1 MNPALSPIAQRRLAR
16 IRQLS
21 EIEYPADL
29 PVVARREDLAQAIA
43 KHQVIIVCGETGSG
57 KTTQLPKICLNLGRG
72 VLGVIGH
79 TQPRRV
85 AARSVAAR
93 IAHELKSELGG
104 LVGYKVRFNDKVSP
118 DTCIK
123 LMTDGIL
130 LAEVHSD
137 PLLKNYDTLIID
149 EAHERSL
156 NIDFLLGYLRQLL
169 PRRPDLKLI
178 ITSATLD
185 AERFAKH
192 FGGVTI
198 APLSPS
204 MADSPSSSMRA
215 AGTRHATPSPTL
227 PRRER
232 ELSSGAH
239 EVSPSPA
246 GGGIREGVALRA
258 STAPVEGTEKIK
270 RHAALPE
277 TLRAHAREL
286 RTNATDAENLLWQLL
301 RRNQILDFGF
311 RRQHPLGSYILD
323 FYCHEAKLAIE
334 LDGGQHAEDVQLKH
348 DEKRS
353 EWLKEQGITVLRFW
367 NNEVL
372 TNTEGVLQTVFD
384 WLSAHRPTSKSSPS
398 LIPPPVGEGLNPA
411 LCNTSP
417 LSHRG
422 RAGVGELSINEAQ
435 STSPQPA
442 PILQV
447 TGRTYPVEIR
457 YRPPQQNE
465 EGDLQDI
472 PQAIC
477 GALDELSIG
486 GLKGD
491 VLVFLP
497 GEREIRDTAE
507 ALRKHQHK
515 GIEILPLFSRLSIAE
530 QDRVFKP
537 AAGYRR
543 VVLATNVAETSL
555 TVPNIGYVIDSGL
568 ARINRYSV
576 RQKVEQLRIENISR
590 AAANQRAGRCGRV
603 MSGVCIRLYEEAD
616 FLQRPEFTDAEI
628 FRVSLA
634 TVILRLSALGLG
646 ELEAFPFIEPPGSR
660 AIADGYQLLI
670 ELGAM
675 AESVPPPQPS
685 PEGRGGLLSPNNGMR
700 TLPLPPGEGW
710 GGGSRVAKSNSRQLT
725 PLGHELAKL
734 PLDPKV
740 ARLLLAGR
748 QYHCLNEILIIASAL
763 ALQDPRDRPAER
775 REAADA
781 AHQRFNDERSDFLA
795 YLKLWVW
802 FQEAVKHKKTNK
814 LWATECRDKFLS
826 PIRLREWHE
835 LHQQLHA
842 QVSEMG
848 MFAAHSLDVSPSNT
862 SSPTLALPR
871 WERGLVK
878 RSAGF
883 SPSPAGGGIRVGEH
897 SVAVKQV
904 VVSAQ
909 LATYEQIHKAL
920 LTGLLGNI
928 GCKGVE
934 REPYYLG
941 PREIKFFIASNSVL
955 AKKGAKWVVAA
966 EIVETTK
973 LFARCVAR
981 IEPEWLEEV
990 GAHLI
995 KRSYFDPHWEKKAA
1009 QVAAWE
1015 RSTLHGLVI
1024 NPKKRVHYGPMN
1036 PAESREV
1043 FIREA
1048 LVNGEFNTQAPFF
1061 THNQKLIADIEALEH
1076 KARRPDVLV
1085 DDELIFAFYDARI
1098 PAGIHNGAAFEHWRK
1113 EAECEQPRL
1122 LYLKKDDLMRHEA
1135 AGITTEQFPPQLLM
1149 NKVSYALAYNFAPGK
1164 SDDGV
1169 TLTVPQALLN
1179 QVSAPRCEYLVPGI
1193 LAEKIAQLVKSLP
1206 QKIRRHCVPVPE
1218 FAAAFC
1224 TAVQPS
1230 DTPLL
1235 PALARTIREQ
1245 KQLDVPLDAFRL
1257 EQLPAHLLMNFRVV
1271 DEHGRQLGM
1280 SRNFAQLRGEWAA
1293 KQVVGSPTLTHP
1305 PGGRELVKRSAGF
1318 SPSPPGVTSDL
1329 AGVSG
1334 QPSRM
1339 ASSSIRG
1346 IRVGEQPDHEVKKH
1360 TTWDFADFNP
1370 TRTEQ
1375 RAGQTITVF
1384 NALVDEG
1391 DAVSLQSFDTREEA
1405 QAAHRLGLRRLFM
1418 LALKEQVKY
1427 LEKNLP
1433 GLQAMAMQF
1442 RPFGSQQDMQRQIL
1456 AVTFDRCCL
1465 NEPWPETEKEFAARC
1480 KEAKARLNL
1489 VAQEIARLVAA
1500 VLAEHHVLQKSLPQF
1515 KVHAQVQQDIRVQC
1529 DWLLGKEW
1537 VGRTPYERLQHL
1549 PRYLKAINIRLEKLR
1564 ANPARD
1570 ALSMSQI
1577 QPLQQQWQRRLS
1589 AQQGENDARLDDFG
1603 WMMQE
1608 LRVSL
1613 FAQELKTPVIVSVK
1627 RLEKMLAEMNR

>member
-1 MNPALSPIAQRRLAR
+1 MNSALSPSAQRRLAR
-16 IRQLS
+16 IQQLS
-21 EIEYPADL
+21 NIEYPADL
-29 PVVARREDLAQAIA
+29 PVVARRDELAQAIE
-43 KHQVIIVCGETGSG
+43 KNQVVIVCGETGSG
-57 KTTQLPKICLNLGRG
+57 KTTQLPKICLSLGRG

-93 IAHELKSELGG
+93 IAQELKSELGG
-104 LVGYKVRFNDKVSP
+104 LVGYKVRFNDKVSL
-118 DTCIK
+118 DTCVK

-130 LAEVHSD
+130 LAEIHHD

-169 PRRPDLKLI
+169 PRRPDLKII

-185 AERFAKH
+185 AERFSKH
-192 FGGVTI
+192 F
-198 APLSPS
+198 
-204 MADSPSSSMRA
+204 
-215 AGTRHATPSPTL
+215 
-227 PRRER
+227 
-232 ELSSGAH
+232 SGA
-239 EVSPSPA
+239 
-246 GGGIREGVALRA
+246 
-258 STAPVEGTEKIK
+258 PV
-270 RHAALPE
+270 
-277 TLRAHAREL
+277 
-286 RTNATDAENLLWQLL
+286 
-301 RRNQILDFGF
+301 
-311 RRQHPLGSYILD
+311 
-323 FYCHEAKLAIE
+323 
-334 LDGGQHAEDVQLKH
+334 
-348 DEKRS
+348 
-353 EWLKEQGITVLRFW
+353 
-367 NNEVL
+367 
-372 TNTEGVLQTVFD
+372 
-384 WLSAHRPTSKSSPS
+384 
-398 LIPPPVGEGLNPA
+398 
-411 LCNTSP
+411 
-417 LSHRG
+417 
-422 RAGVGELSINEAQ
+422 
-435 STSPQPA
+435 
-442 PILQV
+442 LQV

-465 EGDLQDI
+465 EGDTQDV

-477 GALDELSIG
+477 SALDELSIG
-486 GLKGD
+486 GLRGD

-497 GEREIRDTAE
+497 GEREIRETAE

-537 AAGYRR
+537 ALGMRR

-576 RQKVEQLRIENISR
+576 RQKVEQLRIESISR

-603 MSGVCIRLYEEAD
+603 MSGVCVRLYDEAD
-616 FLQRPEFTDAEI
+616 FLQRVEFTDAEI
-628 FRVSLA
+628 FRVSLS
-634 TVILRLSALGLG
+634 TVILRMSALGLG
-646 ELEAFPFIEPPGSR
+646 EVEQFPFIEPPGSR
-660 AIADGYQLLI
+660 AIADGYQLLQ
-670 ELGAM
+670 ELNAID
-675 AESVPPPQPS
+675 E
-685 PEGRGGLLSPNNGMR
+685 
-700 TLPLPPGEGW
+700 
-710 GGGSRVAKSNSRQLT
+710 KRQLT
-725 PLGHELAKL
+725 PLGQELAKL
-734 PLDPKV
+734 PLDPKI

-748 QYHCLNEILIIASAL
+748 QYHCLDEILVIASAL
-763 ALQDPRDRPAER
+763 SLQDPRDRPAER

-795 YLKLWVW
+795 YLKLWAW
-802 FQEAVKHKKTNK
+802 FQEAIKHKKNNK
-814 LWATECRDKFLS
+814 LWASECRDKFLS

-848 MFAAHSLDVSPSNT
+848 MFAFAQAATLT
-862 SSPTLALPR
+862 PTLSPR
-871 WERGLVK
+871 E
-878 RSAGF
+878 
-883 SPSPAGGGIRVGEH
+883 RVGVRVEE
-897 SVAVKQV
+897 QP
-904 VVSAQ
+904 
-909 LATYEQIHKAL
+909 ATYEQIHKSL

-941 PREIKFFIASNSVL
+941 PREIKFFIAANSVL
-955 AKKGAKWVVAA
+955 AKKGSKWVVAA

-995 KRSYFDPHWEKKAA
+995 KRHYYDAHWEKKAA

-1015 RSTLHGLVI
+1015 RSTLYGLVI

-1036 PAESREV
+1036 PTESREV

-1085 DDELIFAFYDARI
+1085 DDELIFAFYEARI
-1098 PAGIHNGAAFEHWRK
+1098 SAGIHNGASFEHWRK
-1113 EAECEQPRL
+1113 EAEREQAKL

-1135 AGITTEQFPPQLLM
+1135 AGITTDQFPPQMLM
-1149 NKVSYALAYNFAPGK
+1149 NNVSYALAYNFAPGK

-1179 QVSAPRCEYLVPGI
+1179 QVSAVRCEYLVPGV
-1193 LAEKIAQLVKSLP
+1193 LAEKIVQLVKSLP
-1206 QKIRRHCVPVPE
+1206 QKMRRHCVPVPE
-1218 FAAAFC
+1218 FAAEFC
-1224 TAVQPS
+1224 AAVKAS

-1235 PALARTIREQ
+1235 QALVRYLREQ
-1245 KQLDVPLDAFRL
+1245 KQIEVPLDAFRM

-1280 SRNFAQLRGEWAA
+1280 GRNFAALRGEW
-1293 KQVVGSPTLTHP
+1293 VVSLTP
-1305 PGGRELVKRSAGF
+1305 ALSRVERESEQRAGV
-1318 SPSPPGVTSDL
+1318 SPSPAGRGGGVRVEV
-1329 AGVSG
+1329 A
-1334 QPSRM
+1334 RH
-1339 ASSSIRG
+1339 AS
-1346 IRVGEQPDHEVKKH
+1346 
-1360 TTWDFADFNP
+1360 WDFGDFKP
-1370 TRTEQ
+1370 TREES

-1391 DAVSLQSFDTREEA
+1391 DAVTLQSFDTQEEA
-1405 QAAHRLGLRRLFM
+1405 QAALRLGLRRLFM

-1442 RPFGSQQDMQRQIL
+1442 LPFGSQQDLQRQLL

-1465 NEPWPETEKEFAARC
+1465 NEPWPENEKDFSTRT

-1489 VAQEIARLVAA
+1489 VAQEIARLVAG
-1500 VLAEHHVLQKSLPQF
+1500 VLTEYHALQKALPGYKTHSQ
-1515 KVHAQVQQDIRVQC
+1515 ALADIRSQC
-1529 DWLLGKEW
+1529 EWLLGKDW
-1537 VGRTPYERLQHL
+1537 IDRIPYERMQHL
-1549 PRYLKAINIRLEKLR
+1549 PRYFKAINVRLEKLR
-1564 ANPARD
+1564 SNPARD
-1570 ALSMSQI
+1570 ALNMKQMMSV
-1577 QPLQQQWQRRLS
+1577 QQQWQRRQS
-1589 AQQGENDARLDDFG
+1589 ALQGEFNAQLEDLG
-1603 WMMQE
+1603 WMLQE

-1613 FAQELKTPVIVSVK
+1613 FAQEIKTPVIVSVK
-1627 RLEKMLAEMNR
+1627 RIEKMLAALS

>member
-1 MNPALSPIAQRRLAR
+1 MKSALSNIAQRRLAR

-43 KHQVIIVCGETGSG
+43 QHQVIIVCGETGSG
-57 KTTQLPKICLNLGRG
+57 KTTQLPKICLSLGRG

-93 IAHELKSELGG
+93 IAQELKSELGG
-104 LVGYKVRFNDKVSP
+104 LVGYKVRFNDKVSS

-130 LAEVHSD
+130 LAEIHHD

-156 NIDFLLGYLRQLL
+156 NIDFILGYLRQLL
-169 PRRPDLKLI
+169 PRRPDLKVI
-178 ITSATLD
+178 ITSATID
-185 AERFAKH
+185 AERFSKH
-192 FGGVTI
+192 F
-198 APLSPS
+198 LN
-204 MADSPSSSMRA
+204 
-215 AGTRHATPSPTL
+215 
-227 PRRER
+227 
-232 ELSSGAH
+232 
-239 EVSPSPA
+239 
-246 GGGIREGVALRA
+246 
-258 STAPVEGTEKIK
+258 APV
-270 RHAALPE
+270 
-277 TLRAHAREL
+277 
-286 RTNATDAENLLWQLL
+286 
-301 RRNQILDFGF
+301 
-311 RRQHPLGSYILD
+311 
-323 FYCHEAKLAIE
+323 
-334 LDGGQHAEDVQLKH
+334 
-348 DEKRS
+348 
-353 EWLKEQGITVLRFW
+353 
-367 NNEVL
+367 
-372 TNTEGVLQTVFD
+372 
-384 WLSAHRPTSKSSPS
+384 
-398 LIPPPVGEGLNPA
+398 
-411 LCNTSP
+411 
-417 LSHRG
+417 
-422 RAGVGELSINEAQ
+422 
-435 STSPQPA
+435 
-442 PILQV
+442 LQV
-447 TGRTYPVEIR
+447 TGRTYPVEVR

-465 EGDLQDI
+465 EGDLQDV

-477 GALDELSIG
+477 SALDELSIG

-537 AAGYRR
+537 ASGMRR

-616 FLQRPEFTDAEI
+616 FVLRPEFTDAEI

-634 TVILRLSALGLG
+634 TVILRMSALGLG
-646 ELEAFPFIEPPGSR
+646 EVEDFPFIEPPGSR
-660 AIADGYQLLI
+660 AIADGYQLLQ
-670 ELGAM
+670 ELNAIDD
-675 AESVPPPQPS
+675 
-685 PEGRGGLLSPNNGMR
+685 
-700 TLPLPPGEGW
+700 
-710 GGGSRVAKSNSRQLT
+710 KRQLT

-748 QYHCLNEILIIASAL
+748 QFQCLNEILIIASAL

-795 YLKLWVW
+795 YLKLWAW
-802 FQEAVKHKKTNK
+802 FGDAIKHKKTNK
-814 LWATECRDKFLS
+814 MWATECREKFLS

-848 MFAAHSLDVSPSNT
+848 MRFNEQP
-862 SSPTLALPR
+862 
-871 WERGLVK
+871 
-878 RSAGF
+878 
-883 SPSPAGGGIRVGEH
+883 
-897 SVAVKQV
+897 
-904 VVSAQ
+904 
-909 LATYEQIHKAL
+909 ATYEQIHKAL

-928 GCKGVE
+928 GCKGVD

-981 IEPEWLEEV
+981 TEPEWLEEV
-990 GAHLI
+990 GSHLI
-995 KRSYFDPHWEKKAA
+995 RRSYFDAHWEKKAA

-1015 RSTLHGLVI
+1015 RSTLYGLVI

-1036 PAESREV
+1036 VAESRQI

-1048 LVNGEFNTQAPFF
+1048 LVAGEFNTQATFF

-1085 DDELIFAFYDARI
+1085 DDELIFAFYDERI

-1113 EAECEQPRL
+1113 EAEREQAKL

-1149 NKVSYALAYNFAPGK
+1149 NNVSYALAYNFAPGK
-1164 SDDGV
+1164 NDDGV

-1179 QVSAPRCEYLVPGI
+1179 QISTARCDYLVPGI
-1193 LAEKIAQLVKSLP
+1193 LAEKITQLVKSLP
-1206 QKIRRHCVPVPE
+1206 QKLRRHCVPVPE
-1218 FAAAFC
+1218 FAAFFVAS
-1224 TAVQPS
+1224 VKPS
-1230 DTPLL
+1230 DVALL
-1235 PALARTIREQ
+1235 QALARFIREQ
-1245 KQLDVPLDAFRL
+1245 RQLDVPLDAFRL
-1257 EQLPAHLLMNFRVV
+1257 EQLPPHLLMNFRVV

-1280 SRNFAQLRGEWAA
+1280 SRNFAALRGEWA
-1293 KQVVGSPTLTHP
+1293 VSSHSLSPSLP
-1305 PGGRELVKRSAGF
+1305 RGERELVLRSIGVN
-1318 SPSPPGVTSDL
+1318 PSPPG
-1329 AGVSG
+1329 G
-1334 QPSRM
+1334 
-1339 ASSSIRG
+1339 G
-1346 IRVGEQPDHEVKKH
+1346 IREGEKRSI
-1360 TTWDFADFNP
+1360 TWDFGDFKP
-1370 TRTEQ
+1370 TRSEP
-1375 RAGQTITVF
+1375 RAGQTVIVF
-1384 NALVDEG
+1384 NALVDED
-1391 DAVSLQSFDTREEA
+1391 DAVTLRSFDTREEA
-1405 QAAHRLGLRRLFM
+1405 QATHRAGLRRLFM
-1418 LALKEQVKY
+1418 LALKDQVKY

-1433 GLQAMAMQF
+1433 GLQAMSMQF
-1442 RPFGSQQDMQRQIL
+1442 LPFGSQQDLQRQIIGL
-1456 AVTFDRCCL
+1456 TFDRCSL
-1465 NEPWPETEKEFAARC
+1465 NEPWPETEKAFSDRC
-1480 KEAKARLNL
+1480 KEAKGRLNL
-1489 VAQEIARLVAA
+1489 VAQEISRLVAA
-1500 VLAEHHVLQKSLPQF
+1500 VLAENHLLQKALPQF
-1515 KVHAQVQQDIRVQC
+1515 KAQALVQQDIRSQC
-1529 DWLLGKEW
+1529 EWLLGKEW

-1549 PRYLKAINIRLEKLR
+1549 PRYLKAINVRLEKLR
-1564 ANPARD
+1564 SNPARD
-1570 ALSMSQI
+1570 AQNLAQLN
-1577 QPLQQQWQRRLS
+1577 PLLQQWSRKLS
-1589 AQQGENDARLDDFG
+1589 AQQRETDPRLADFG
-1603 WMMQE
+1603 WMLQE

>member
-1 MNPALSPIAQRRLAR
+1 MKAALSPVAQRRLAR
-16 IRQLS
+16 IQQLS
-21 EIEYPADL
+21 AIEYPADL
-29 PVVARREDLAQAIA
+29 PVVARREELAQAIE
-43 KHQVIIVCGETGSG
+43 KHQVVIVCGETGSG
-57 KTTQLPKICLNLGRG
+57 KTTQLPKICLSLGRG

-85 AARSVAAR
+85 AARSVGAR
-93 IAHELKSELGG
+93 IAQELKSELGG

-130 LAEVHSD
+130 LAEIHRD
-137 PLLKNYDTLIID
+137 PQLRAYDTIIID

-156 NIDFLLGYLRQLL
+156 NIDFLLGFLRQLL

-185 AERFAKH
+185 AERFSKH
-192 FGGVTI
+192 FGN
-198 APLSPS
+198 
-204 MADSPSSSMRA
+204 
-215 AGTRHATPSPTL
+215 
-227 PRRER
+227 
-232 ELSSGAH
+232 
-239 EVSPSPA
+239 
-246 GGGIREGVALRA
+246 
-258 STAPVEGTEKIK
+258 APV
-270 RHAALPE
+270 
-277 TLRAHAREL
+277 
-286 RTNATDAENLLWQLL
+286 
-301 RRNQILDFGF
+301 
-311 RRQHPLGSYILD
+311 
-323 FYCHEAKLAIE
+323 
-334 LDGGQHAEDVQLKH
+334 
-348 DEKRS
+348 
-353 EWLKEQGITVLRFW
+353 
-367 NNEVL
+367 
-372 TNTEGVLQTVFD
+372 
-384 WLSAHRPTSKSSPS
+384 
-398 LIPPPVGEGLNPA
+398 
-411 LCNTSP
+411 
-417 LSHRG
+417 
-422 RAGVGELSINEAQ
+422 
-435 STSPQPA
+435 
-442 PILQV
+442 LQV
-447 TGRTYPVEIR
+447 SGRTYPVEVR
-457 YRPPQQNE
+457 YRPPQRNE
-465 EGDLQDI
+465 DGDTQDI

-477 GALDELSIG
+477 SALDELSVG

-507 ALRKHQHK
+507 ALRKHQHR

-537 AAGYRR
+537 ASGMRR

-576 RQKVEQLRIENISR
+576 RQKVEQLRVENIAR

-634 TVILRLSALGLG
+634 TVILRMSALGLG
-646 ELEAFPFIEPPGSR
+646 EVEAFPFIEPPGSR
-660 AIADGYQLLI
+660 AVADGYQLLQ
-670 ELGAM
+670 ELNAIDD
-675 AESVPPPQPS
+675 
-685 PEGRGGLLSPNNGMR
+685 
-700 TLPLPPGEGW
+700 
-710 GGGSRVAKSNSRQLT
+710 KRQLT
-725 PLGHELAKL
+725 PLGHELSKL

-748 QYHCLNEILIIASAL
+748 QYHCLNEILVIASAL
-763 ALQDPRDRPAER
+763 ALQDSRDRPSER

-795 YLKLWVW
+795 YLKLWTW
-802 FQEAVKHKKTNK
+802 FQEAIKHKKSNK
-814 LWATECRDKFLS
+814 LWANECREKFLS
-826 PIRLREWHE
+826 PLRLREWHE

-848 MFAAHSLDVSPSNT
+848 MRFNEQP
-862 SSPTLALPR
+862 
-871 WERGLVK
+871 
-878 RSAGF
+878 
-883 SPSPAGGGIRVGEH
+883 
-897 SVAVKQV
+897 
-904 VVSAQ
+904 
-909 LATYEQIHKAL
+909 ATYEQIHKAL

-928 GCKGVE
+928 GCKGVDK
-934 REPYYLG
+934 EPYYLG

-955 AKKGAKWVVAA
+955 AKKGSKWVVAA

-995 KRSYFDPHWEKKAA
+995 KRSYFDAHWEKKAA

-1015 RSTLHGLVI
+1015 RSTLYGLLI

-1036 PAESREV
+1036 PEESREV

-1061 THNQKLIADIEALEH
+1061 AHNQKLIADIEALEH

-1085 DDELIFAFYDARI
+1085 DDELIFAFYDQRI
-1098 PAGIHNGAAFEHWRK
+1098 PAGLHNGAAFEHWRK
-1113 EAECEQPRL
+1113 EVEREQPKL

-1135 AGITTEQFPPQLLM
+1135 AGITTEQFPPQLQM
-1149 NKVSYALAYNFAPGK
+1149 NNVSYALAYNFAPGK
-1164 SDDGV
+1164 NDDGV

-1179 QVSAPRCEYLVPGI
+1179 QVLAARCEYLVPGI

-1224 TAVQPS
+1224 AAVKPS

-1235 PALARTIREQ
+1235 QALARYIREQ
-1245 KQLDVPLDAFRL
+1245 KQIDVPLDAFRL
-1257 EQLPAHLLMNFRVV
+1257 EQLPAHMLMNFRVV

-1280 SRNFAQLRGEWAA
+1280 SRSFAQLRGEWAPKQAPAAAAPVA
-1293 KQVVGSPTLTHP
+1293 KSAEPQQKQGGERYADWKFGDFRATSP
-1305 PGGRELVKRSAGF
+1305 
-1318 SPSPPGVTSDL
+1318 
-1329 AGVSG
+1329 
-1334 QPSRM
+1334 
-1339 ASSSIRG
+1339 
-1346 IRVGEQPDHEVKKH
+1346 
-1360 TTWDFADFNP
+1360 
-1370 TRTEQ
+1370 EQ

-1391 DAVSLQSFDTREEA
+1391 DAVSLQRFDTQDA
-1405 QAAHRLGLRRLFM
+1405 AKAAHRLGLRRLFQ

-1433 GLQAMAMQF
+1433 GLQAMAMQWM
-1442 RPFGSQQDMQRQIL
+1442 PFGSQQDLQRQIL

-1465 NEPWPETEKEFAARC
+1465 NEPWPESEKEFAARC
-1480 KEAKARLNL
+1480 KDAKARLNL
-1489 VAQEIARLVAA
+1489 VAQEIARLVGA
-1500 VLAEHHVLQKSLPQF
+1500 VLAEYQALQKALPGF
-1515 KVHAQVQQDIRVQC
+1515 KAHGQATQDIRSQC
-1529 DWLLGKEW
+1529 ESLLGKEW
-1537 VGRTPYERLQHL
+1537 VGRTPFERMQHM
-1549 PRYLKAINIRLEKLR
+1549 PRYLKAINVRLEKLR

-1570 ALSMSQI
+1570 AQNMAQMN
-1577 QPLQQQWQRRLS
+1577 PLLQQWQRRLS
-1589 AQQGENDARLDDFG
+1589 AQQGEPDARLEDFG
-1603 WMMQE
+1603 WMLQE

-1613 FAQELKTPVIVSVK
+1613 YAQELKTPVIVSVK
-1627 RLEKMLAEMNR
+1627 RLEKILAGLSS

>member
-1 MNPALSPIAQRRLAR
+1 MNPALSSIAQRRLAR
-16 IRQLS
+16 IQQLS
-21 EIEYPADL
+21 AIEYPADL
-29 PVVARREDLAQAIA
+29 PVVARREELAQAIE
-43 KHQVIIVCGETGSG
+43 KHQVVIVCGETGSG
-57 KTTQLPKICLNLGRG
+57 KTTQLPKICLSLGRG

-85 AARSVAAR
+85 AARSVGAR

-130 LAEVHSD
+130 LAEIHHD
-137 PLLKNYDTLIID
+137 PQLRQYDTIIID

-169 PRRPDLKLI
+169 PRRRDLKLI

-185 AERFAKH
+185 AERFSKH
-192 FGGVTI
+192 F
-198 APLSPS
+198 AN
-204 MADSPSSSMRA
+204 
-215 AGTRHATPSPTL
+215 
-227 PRRER
+227 
-232 ELSSGAH
+232 
-239 EVSPSPA
+239 
-246 GGGIREGVALRA
+246 
-258 STAPVEGTEKIK
+258 APV
-270 RHAALPE
+270 
-277 TLRAHAREL
+277 
-286 RTNATDAENLLWQLL
+286 
-301 RRNQILDFGF
+301 
-311 RRQHPLGSYILD
+311 
-323 FYCHEAKLAIE
+323 
-334 LDGGQHAEDVQLKH
+334 
-348 DEKRS
+348 
-353 EWLKEQGITVLRFW
+353 
-367 NNEVL
+367 
-372 TNTEGVLQTVFD
+372 
-384 WLSAHRPTSKSSPS
+384 
-398 LIPPPVGEGLNPA
+398 
-411 LCNTSP
+411 
-417 LSHRG
+417 
-422 RAGVGELSINEAQ
+422 
-435 STSPQPA
+435 
-442 PILQV
+442 LQV
-447 TGRTYPVEIR
+447 SGRTYPVEVR

-465 EGDLQDI
+465 EGDMQDV

-477 GALDELSIG
+477 SALDELSIG

-515 GIEILPLFSRLSIAE
+515 GIEILPLFSRLSVAE

-537 AAGYRR
+537 ASGMRR

-576 RQKVEQLRIENISR
+576 RQKVEQLRIENIAR

-603 MSGVCIRLYEEAD
+603 MSGICVRLYDEAD

-634 TVILRLSALGLG
+634 TVILRMSALGLG
-646 ELEAFPFIEPPGSR
+646 EVEEFPFIEPPGSR
-660 AIADGYQLLI
+660 AITDGYQLLQ
-670 ELGAM
+670 ELNAIDD
-675 AESVPPPQPS
+675 
-685 PEGRGGLLSPNNGMR
+685 
-700 TLPLPPGEGW
+700 
-710 GGGSRVAKSNSRQLT
+710 KRQLT
-725 PLGHELAKL
+725 QLGHELAKL

-748 QYHCLNEILIIASAL
+748 QYHCLNEILVIASAL
-763 ALQDPRDRPAER
+763 ALQDPRDRPSER

-795 YLKLWVW
+795 YIKLWAW
-802 FQEAVKHKKTNK
+802 FQDALKHKKTNK
-814 LWATECRDKFLS
+814 LWANECREKFLS
-826 PIRLREWHE
+826 PLRLREWHE

-848 MFAAHSLDVSPSNT
+848 MRFNEQP
-862 SSPTLALPR
+862 
-871 WERGLVK
+871 
-878 RSAGF
+878 
-883 SPSPAGGGIRVGEH
+883 
-897 SVAVKQV
+897 
-904 VVSAQ
+904 
-909 LATYEQIHKAL
+909 ATYEQIHKAL

-928 GCKGVE
+928 GTRAVN
-934 REPYYLG
+934 EPHYLG

-995 KRSYFDPHWEKKAA
+995 KRSYFDAHWEKKAA

-1015 RSTLHGLVI
+1015 RSTLYGLLI
-1024 NPKKRVHYGPMN
+1024 NPKKRVHYGPMS
-1036 PAESREV
+1036 PEEAREV

-1061 THNQKLIADIEALEH
+1061 AHNQKLIADIEALEH

-1085 DDELIFAFYDARI
+1085 DDELIFAFYDQRI
-1098 PAGIHNGAAFEHWRK
+1098 PAGMHNGAAFEHWRK
-1113 EAECEQPRL
+1113 EAEREQPRL

-1135 AGITTEQFPPQLLM
+1135 AGITTEQFPPQMLM
-1149 NKVSYALAYNFAPGK
+1149 NNVSYALAYNFAPGK

-1169 TLTVPQALLN
+1169 TLTAPQALLN
-1179 QVSAPRCEYLVPGI
+1179 QVSAARCEYLVPGI

-1206 QKIRRHCVPVPE
+1206 QKLRRHCVPVPE

-1224 TAVQPS
+1224 AAVKPS

-1235 PALARTIREQ
+1235 QVLARYIREQ
-1245 KQLDVPLDAFRL
+1245 KQIDAPLDAFRL
-1257 EQLPAHLLMNFRVV
+1257 EQLPAHLLMNFRVA

-1280 SRNFAQLRGEWAA
+1280 SRNFAQLRGEWAPKQTVVAPAATA
-1293 KQVVGSPTLTHP
+1293 KTVAPQPKS
-1305 PGGRELVKRSAGF
+1305 
-1318 SPSPPGVTSDL
+1318 
-1329 AGVSG
+1329 SG
-1334 QPSRM
+1334 ERYTDW
-1339 ASSSIRG
+1339 RFG
-1346 IRVGEQPDHEVKKH
+1346 
-1360 TTWDFADFNP
+1360 DFRP
-1370 TRTEQ
+1370 TRDEM

-1391 DAVSLQSFDTREEA
+1391 DAVSLQSFDTQDAAR
-1405 QAAHRLGLRRLFM
+1405 AAHRLGLRRLFQ

-1433 GLQAMAMQF
+1433 GLQAMAMQWL
-1442 RPFGSQQDMQRQIL
+1442 PFGSQQDLQRQIL

-1465 NEPWPETEKEFAARC
+1465 NEPWPESEKDFADRC

-1489 VAQEIARLVAA
+1489 VAQEIARLVGA
-1500 VLAEHHVLQKSLPQF
+1500 VLAEHQALQKTLPGF
-1515 KVHAQVQQDIRVQC
+1515 KAHGQATQDIRSQC

-1537 VGRTPYERLQHL
+1537 VARTPYERLQHL
-1549 PRYLKAINIRLEKLR
+1549 PRYLKAINVRLEKLR
-1564 ANPARD
+1564 GNPARD
-1570 ALSMSQI
+1570 AQNMAQMN
-1577 QPLQQQWQRRLS
+1577 PLLQQWQRRIS
-1589 AQQGENDARLDDFG
+1589 ARQGEADARLDDFG
-1603 WMMQE
+1603 WMLQE

-1627 RLEKMLAEMNR
+1627 RLEKMLAGLSS

>member
-1 MNPALSPIAQRRLAR
+1 MNSALSPIAQRRLAR
-16 IRQLS
+16 IQQLS
-21 EIEYPADL
+21 SIEYPADL
-29 PVVARREDLAQAIA
+29 PVVARREELAQAIE
-43 KHQVIIVCGETGSG
+43 KHQVVIVCGETGSG
-57 KTTQLPKICLNLGRG
+57 KTTQLPKICLSLGRG

-93 IAHELKSELGG
+93 IAQELKSELGG

-118 DTCIK
+118 DTCVK

-130 LAEVHSD
+130 LAEIHHD
-137 PLLKNYDTLIID
+137 PLLKNYDTIIID

-169 PRRPDLKLI
+169 PRRPDLKII

-192 FGGVTI
+192 F
-198 APLSPS
+198 
-204 MADSPSSSMRA
+204 
-215 AGTRHATPSPTL
+215 
-227 PRRER
+227 
-232 ELSSGAH
+232 SG
-239 EVSPSPA
+239 
-246 GGGIREGVALRA
+246 
-258 STAPVEGTEKIK
+258 
-270 RHAALPE
+270 
-277 TLRAHAREL
+277 
-286 RTNATDAENLLWQLL
+286 
-301 RRNQILDFGF
+301 
-311 RRQHPLGSYILD
+311 
-323 FYCHEAKLAIE
+323 
-334 LDGGQHAEDVQLKH
+334 
-348 DEKRS
+348 
-353 EWLKEQGITVLRFW
+353 
-367 NNEVL
+367 
-372 TNTEGVLQTVFD
+372 
-384 WLSAHRPTSKSSPS
+384 
-398 LIPPPVGEGLNPA
+398 
-411 LCNTSP
+411 
-417 LSHRG
+417 
-422 RAGVGELSINEAQ
+422 
-435 STSPQPA
+435 A

-465 EGDLQDI
+465 EGDTQDI

-477 GALDELSIG
+477 SALDELSIG
-486 GLKGD
+486 GLRGD

-497 GEREIRDTAE
+497 GEREIRETAE

-537 AAGYRR
+537 ASGMRR

-590 AAANQRAGRCGRV
+590 AASNQRAGRCGRV

-616 FLQRPEFTDAEI
+616 FLQRAEFTDAEI
-628 FRVSLA
+628 FRVSLS
-634 TVILRLSALGLG
+634 TVILRMSALGLG
-646 ELEAFPFIEPPGSR
+646 EVEQFPFIEPPGSR
-660 AIADGYQLLI
+660 AIADGYQLLR
-670 ELGAM
+670 ELNAIN
-675 AESVPPPQPS
+675 ELR
-685 PEGRGGLLSPNNGMR
+685 E
-700 TLPLPPGEGW
+700 
-710 GGGSRVAKSNSRQLT
+710 LT

-734 PLDPKV
+734 PLDPKIS
-740 ARLLLAGR
+740 RLLLAGR
-748 QYHCLNEILIIASAL
+748 QYNCLNEILIIASAL
-763 ALQDPRDRPAER
+763 SLQDPRDRPAER

-795 YLKLWVW
+795 YIKLWAW
-802 FQEAVKHKKTNK
+802 FQEAVKHKKSNK
-814 LWATECRDKFLS
+814 LWAMECRDKFLS

-848 MFAAHSLDVSPSNT
+848 MTNSPR
-862 SSPTLALPR
+862 PQAGEGQGEK
-871 WERGLVK
+871 ERI
-878 RSAGF
+878 
-883 SPSPAGGGIRVGEH
+883 PA
-897 SVAVKQV
+897 S
-904 VVSAQ
+904 
-909 LATYEQIHKAL
+909 YEQIHKAL

-928 GCKGVE
+928 GWKGVD

-941 PREIKFFIASNSVL
+941 PREIKFFIAANSVL
-955 AKKGAKWVVAA
+955 AKKGSKWVVAA

-995 KRSYFDPHWEKKAA
+995 KRHYYDAHWEKKNA

-1036 PAESREV
+1036 PEESREV

-1085 DDELIFAFYDARI
+1085 DDELIFAFYDERI

-1113 EAECEQPRL
+1113 EAEREQPKL
-1122 LYLKKDDLMRHEA
+1122 LLLKKDDLMRHEA
-1135 AGITTEQFPPQLLM
+1135 AGITTDQFPPQMSM
-1149 NKVSYALAYNFAPGK
+1149 NNVSYALGYNFAPGK
-1164 SDDGV
+1164 VDDGV

-1179 QVSAPRCEYLVPGI
+1179 QVSAVRCEYLVPGV

-1206 QKIRRHCVPVPE
+1206 QKLRRHCVPVPE
-1218 FAAAFC
+1218 FAAAFVI
-1224 TAVQPS
+1224 AVKPS

-1235 PALARTIREQ
+1235 QALARYIREQ
-1245 KQLDVPLDAFRL
+1245 KQIEVPLDAFRM
-1257 EQLPAHLLMNFRVV
+1257 EQLPAHLSMNFRVV

-1280 SRNFAQLRGEWAA
+1280 GRNFATLRGEWVLSLTPAL
-1293 KQVVGSPTLTHP
+1293 SPRE
-1305 PGGRELVKRSAGF
+1305 RELKTHGAEL
-1318 SPSPPGVTSDL
+1318 SPSPAGRVVREESKRYL
-1329 AGVSG
+1329 A
-1334 QPSRM
+1334 
-1339 ASSSIRG
+1339 
-1346 IRVGEQPDHEVKKH
+1346 
-1360 TTWDFADFNP
+1360 WDFGDFKP
-1370 TRTEQ
+1370 TSEES

-1384 NALVDEG
+1384 NALVDES
-1391 DAVSLQSFDTREEA
+1391 DAVTLQYFDTRDEA
-1405 QAAHRLGLRRLFM
+1405 QAAQRLGLRRLFM
-1418 LALKEQVKY
+1418 LALKDQVKY

-1442 RPFGSQQDMQRQIL
+1442 LPFGSQQDLQRQLL

-1465 NEPWPETEKEFAARC
+1465 NEPWPENEKDFATRT

-1489 VAQEIARLVAA
+1489 VAQEIARLVAG
-1500 VLAEHHVLQKSLPQF
+1500 VLTEYHALQKSLPGYKAHTQ
-1515 KVHAQVQQDIRVQC
+1515 ALADIRSQC
-1529 DWLLGKEW
+1529 EWLLGKEW
-1537 VGRTPYERLQHL
+1537 IGRTPYERMQHL
-1549 PRYLKAINIRLEKLR
+1549 PRYLKAINVRLEKLR
-1564 ANPARD
+1564 SNPARD
-1570 ALSMSQI
+1570 ALNMKQMM
-1577 QPLQQQWQRRLS
+1577 QVQQQWQRKQS
-1589 AQQGENDARLDDFG
+1589 SMQGEVDVRVEDIG
-1603 WMMQE
+1603 WMLQE

-1613 FAQELKTPVIVSVK
+1613 FAQEIKTPVIVSVK
-1627 RLEKMLAEMNR
+1627 RIEKMLAALS